1 MVFIHCLFNLQVY
14 HPNIDLEG
22 NVCLNILR
30 EDWKPVLNINTII
43 YGLYHL
49 FTVLFCVFNLSSS
62 SLWFCWH
69 LVSLTSLY
77 LFSLPHL
84 IFAFRNQITRIP
96 LIMMLQQCW
105 GITQRCLNLMWEGL
119 WLAGMWVSPSFHG
132 VFRFY
137 VVAHSANSIMV
148 SMHECPWL

>member
-49 FTVLFCVFNLSSS
+49 FTVLFCVFNYQVHPCDFVGIWY
-62 SLWFCWH
+62 LWP
-69 LVSLTSLY
+69 LY
-77 LFSLPHL
+77 IYSVYF
-84 IFAFRNQITRIP
+84 IWYCAFRNQITRIP

-105 GITQRCLNLMWEGL
+105 GTTQRCLNLMWEGL
-119 WLAGMWVSPSFHG
+119 WLAGMWGNPSFHG

-137 VVAHSANSIMV
+137 VVVHSANSNV
-148 SMHECPWL
+148 LSMLECPWL